1 MTDYYKLSTILW
13 MAFFIFV
20 LQGCAVL
27 SEPAYEGQIID
38 IETKEPI
45 AGASVV
51 AIYMS
56 DVSTLFRTQNY
67 AASCIISKT
76 NGASY
81 PLEECSRW
89 RL

>member
-1 MTDYYKLSTILW
+1 MICSHHPTRL
-13 MAFFIFV
+13 FV

-45 AGASVV
+45 EGASVV

-56 DVSTLFRTQNY
+56 EVMTPVQFTTSTVEVREAVTDKEGKFLTLN
-67 AASCIISKT
+67 T
-76 NGASY
+76 
-81 PLEECSRW
+81 PET
-89 RL
+89 

>member
-1 MTDYYKLSTILW
+1 MDG
-13 MAFFIFV
+13 FFIFV

-45 AGASVV
+45 EGASVV

-56 DVSTLFRTQNY
+56 EVMTPVQFTTSTVEVREAVTDKEGKFLTLN
-67 AASCIISKT
+67 T
-76 NGASY
+76 
-81 PLEECSRW
+81 PET
-89 RL
+89 

>member
-45 AGASVV
+45 EGASVV

-56 DVSTLFRTQNY
+56 EVMTPVQFTTSTVEVREAVTDKEGKFLTLN
-67 AASCIISKT
+67 T
-76 NGASY
+76 
-81 PLEECSRW
+81 PET
-89 RL
+89 

>member
-38 IETKEPI
+38 IETKESI
-45 AGASVV
+45 EGASVV

-56 DVSTLFRTQNY
+56 EVMTPVQSTTSTVEVREAVTDKEGKFLTLN
-67 AASCIISKT
+67 T
-76 NGASY
+76 
-81 PLEECSRW
+81 PET
-89 RL
+89 

>member
-56 DVSTLFRTQNY
+56 EVMTPVQSTTSTVEVR
-67 AASCIISKT
+67 
-76 NGASY
+76 GAVTDKEGKFLTLNT
-81 PLEECSRW
+81 PET
-89 RL
+89 

>member
-13 MAFFIFV
+13 MAFFVFV

-56 DVSTLFRTQNY
+56 EVMTPVQFTTSTVEVREAVTDKEGKFLTLN
-67 AASCIISKT
+67 T
-76 NGASY
+76 
-81 PLEECSRW
+81 PET
-89 RL
+89 

>member
-13 MAFFIFV
+13 MAFFVFV

-45 AGASVV
+45 EGASVV

-56 DVSTLFRTQNY
+56 EVMTPVQSTTSTVEVREAVTDKEGKFLTLN
-67 AASCIISKT
+67 APET
-76 NGASY
+76 
-81 PLEECSRW
+81 
-89 RL
+89 

>member
-56 DVSTLFRTQNY
+56 EVMTPVQSTTSTVEVREAVTDKEGKFLTLN
-67 AASCIISKT
+67 T
-76 NGASY
+76 
-81 PLEECSRW
+81 PET
-89 RL
+89 

>member
-38 IETKEPI
+38 IETKKPI
-45 AGASVV
+45 EGASVV

-56 DVSTLFRTQNY
+56 EVMTPVQFTTSTVEVREAVTDKEGKFLTLN
-67 AASCIISKT
+67 T
-76 NGASY
+76 
-81 PLEECSRW
+81 PET
-89 RL
+89 